1 MNKLLTIKLF
11 ALIFGST
18 IFTLRAAEGMWLPV
32 LIEKFNIDV
41 MHENGFK
48 LTADDIYNI
57 NNASMKDGVMI
68 FGGGCTAELISPEG
82 LILTNHHCGFSQIQ
96 KHSSVQ
102 NDYLT
107 NGFWAT
113 NRSEELSNSGLSV
126 TFLKYM
132 RDVSSDVLNG
142 INDKI
147 TEAER
152 KRIIKQK
159 SDSIIYN
166 AIKNTHFKAEVESF
180 YEGNQ
185 YFLFVN
191 EVFTDVRLVGAPPSA
206 VGGFGGDTD
215 NWVWPRHSGDFS
227 LFRIYADAN
236 NLPKDYSDDN
246 VPYSA
251 PYFFPISIKG
261 VTPNDFT
268 MVFGYPGSTNQY
280 CPSNHIEMLVNT
292 LYPALIDV
300 RTQKLDIIHHYSNLN
315 PEYRIKYAAKE
326 ASVSNAWKKWQGEI
340 KGLTRFEVIEKKK
353 ELEKGILQ
361 KYNTEQDVAGMF
373 DKYNELYHQ
382 LTQVNVSY
390 MLLREVF
397 LSNGAECF
405 TIANKMGNHVIS
417 TTKKGNNLDKA
428 LIASTYKDYSAE
440 VDKALTEKLLAVIL
454 SHLEPKYIPAT
465 LLKIAEKEK
474 NNTHNITTRLF
485 EKTLFSDSGF
495 VHANMGKH
503 LNKKIGKDPCYLIFD
518 EVLDIYYKN
527 LMPAVNSIQLQI
539 DSLNR
544 IFTKLQMDFAQDKV
558 LFPNANSTLRLTYGK
573 VEGYR
578 PRDGVV
584 YDYITTHE
592 GILEKDN
599 PDIYDYNVP
608 DKLRTLLTEGNFGPY
623 ALPDGRLPVCF
634 AASNHT
640 TGGNSGSPVLN
651 AEGHLVGINFDRA
664 WDGVMSDLYYNEA
677 ICRNISVDIRYVLF
691 IIDKFAGAGYL
702 LDEMK
707 IIR

>member
-1 MNKLLTIKLF
+1 MRKLINI
-11 ALIFGST
+11 AL
-18 IFTLRAAEGMWLPV
+18 FTLLLVHATFTANAVEGMWLPV
-32 LIEKFNIDV
+32 LIEKFNIQA
-41 MHENGFK
+41 MQEAGFK
-48 LTADDIYNI
+48 LTANDIYNV
-57 NNASMKDGVMI
+57 NNVSMKDGIMV
-68 FGGGCTAELISPEG
+68 FDGGCTAELISPEG

-96 KHSSVQ
+96 EHSSIE

-107 NGFWAT
+107 EGFWAK
-113 NRSEELSNSGLSV
+113 NRTEELSNPGLTVS
-126 TFLKYM
+126 FLKYM
-132 RDVSSDVLNG
+132 RDVTDDVLKR
-142 INDKI
+142 INHTT
-147 TEAER
+147 TERER
-152 KRIIKQK
+152 KRIIKEV
-159 SDSIIYN
+159 SDSICN
-166 AIKNTHFKAEVESF
+166 LATKNTHYKAEVESF
-180 YEGNQ
+180 FEGNQ
-185 YFLFVN
+185 FYLFVS

-227 LFRIYADAN
+227 IFRIYADTN
-236 NLPKDYSDDN
+236 NLPKDYSDNN
-246 VPYSA
+246 VPYKS
-251 PYFFPISIKG
+251 PYYFPVSLKG
-261 VTPNDFT
+261 VNEDDFT

-280 CPSNHIEMLVNT
+280 CHSHHIDMLVNT
-292 LYPALIDV
+292 VYPQLIDV
-300 RTQKLDIIHHYSNLN
+300 RTQKLDIIHHFSNVN
-315 PEYRIKYAAKE
+315 ADYRIKYAKKE
-326 ASVSNAWKKWQGEI
+326 ASISNAWKKWQGEI
-340 KGLTRFEVIEKKK
+340 KGLERFDVLQKKK
-353 ELEKGILQ
+353 QLEKELLDNNEEEYNIREMYK
-361 KYNTEQDVAGMF
+361 KYHD
-373 DKYNELYHQ
+373 LYQ
-382 LTQVNVSY
+382 RLSRINVSY

-405 TIANKMGNHVIS
+405 SIANKMGNHIIS
-417 TTKKGNNLDKA
+417 TTKKGNNLDKS
-428 LIASTYKDYSAE
+428 LIAFTYKDYSAE

-454 SHLEPKYIPAT
+454 NKVEPKYIPAT

-474 NNTHNITTRLF
+474 NNTQNITNRLF
-485 EKTLFSDSGF
+485 DKTIFSDSGF

-503 LNKKIGKDPCYLIFD
+503 LNKKVSKDPCYLIFD

-527 LMPAVNSIQLQI
+527 LMPEVNSIQLQI

-544 IFTKLQMDFAQDKV
+544 IFTKLQMEFAQDKV

-573 VEGYR
+573 VQGYQ

-584 YDYITTHE
+584 YEYFTTHQ

-608 DKLRTLLTEGNFGPY
+608 EKLRELLYNGDFGPY

-640 TGGNSGSPVLN
+640 TGGNSGSPVIN

-664 WDGVMSDLYYNEA
+664 WDGVMSDLYYNSN

-707 IIR
+707 IVR

>member
-1 MNKLLTIKLF
+1 MTKLLIINLF
-11 ALIFGST
+11 TLIFGAT
-18 IFTLRAAEGMWLPV
+18 IFPLRAAEGMWLPV

-82 LILTNHHCGFSQIQ
+82 LILTNHHCGFSHIQ

-126 TFLKYM
+126 TFLKQM
-132 RDVSSDVLNG
+132 RDVTSDVLNG

-147 TEAER
+147 NEEER

-159 SDSIIYN
+159 SDSIIDK

-251 PYFFPISIKG
+251 PYFFPISLKG
-261 VTPNDFT
+261 VSPNDFT

-280 CPSNHIEMLVNT
+280 CHSNHIEMLVNT

-340 KGLTRFEVIEKKK
+340 KGLTRFEVVEKKK

-361 KYNTEQDVAGMF
+361 KYNTEQNVAEMF
-373 DKYNELYHQ
+373 DKYSELYHQ

-417 TTKKGNNLDKA
+417 TTKKGNNLDKS
-428 LIASTYKDYSAE
+428 LIASTYKDYSTE
-440 VDKALTEKLLAVIL
+440 VDKALTEKLLTVIL
-454 SHLEPKYIPAT
+454 TKVEPKYIPAT

-474 NNTHNITTRLF
+474 NNTQNITTRLF
-485 EKTLFSDSGF
+485 DKTIFSDSAF

-503 LNKKIGKDPCYLIFD
+503 LNKKVSKDPCYLIFD

-608 DKLRTLLTEGNFGPY
+608 DKLRTLLTEANFGPY

-664 WDGVMSDLYYNEA
+664 WDGVMSDLYYNQA